1 MKKYLLLLL
10 VSFIMLPISA
20 QQMKIGYFSYNAVLK
35 AMPDYLNATASIENL
50 KKQYETEIQMAQK
63 DFNDKYEN
71 FIENQSGMADAIR
84 EKRQSELQSLLERN
98 TAFKQESERLLAK
111 AEEEAFAPIRTKL
124 DNAVRALGS
133 ERDFIAILNTDNNAA
148 PYINPAMG
156 EDVTE
161 ILINKIR

>member
-1 MKKYLLLLL
+1 
-10 VSFIMLPISA
+10 MLPISA

-50 KKQYETEIQMAQK
+50 KKQYDTEIQMAQK

-133 ERDFIAILNTDNNAA
+133 ERDFIVILNTDNNAA

>member
-50 KKQYETEIQMAQK
+50 KKQYDAEIQMAQK
-63 DFNDKYEN
+63 DFNEKYEN

-111 AEEEAFAPIRTKL
+111 AEEEALAPIRTKL

>member
-1 MKKYLLLLL
+1 
-10 VSFIMLPISA
+10 MLPVCA

-35 AMPDYLNATASIENL
+35 ATPDYLTATANIENL
-50 KKQYETEIQMAQK
+50 KKQYDAEIQIAQK
-63 DFNDKYEN
+63 DFNEKYEN

-111 AEEEAFAPIRTKL
+111 AEEEALAPLRAKL
-124 DNAVRALGS
+124 DNAIKSLGS
-133 ERDFIAILNTDNNAA
+133 EKDFIVILNTDNNAA
-148 PYINPAMG
+148 PYINPVLG

-161 ILINKIR
+161 ILINRIR

>member
-50 KKQYETEIQMAQK
+50 KKQYDTEIQMAQK